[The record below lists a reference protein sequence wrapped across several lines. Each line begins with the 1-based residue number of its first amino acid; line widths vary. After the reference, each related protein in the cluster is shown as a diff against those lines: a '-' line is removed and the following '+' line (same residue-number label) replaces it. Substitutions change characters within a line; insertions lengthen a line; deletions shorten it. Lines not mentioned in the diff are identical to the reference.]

1 MLATAGSRFRRP
13 VCVLVHV
20 IAYMSSATPWG
31 IEAREVQVE
40 VGADFGLPAMQLIG
54 LPDTAVRESRDRVRS
69 AIRNSGYDLKN
80 RNVVINL
87 APADLKKEGNQL
99 DLPIALGLLT
109 AHRELTTDSLEGRM
123 ACGEL
128 GLDGEVRPIRGGLQF
143 AELAG
148 RLGIRELLLP
158 AANSRQ
164 AAALSG
170 TPVVPI
176 THLREAI
183 QHLSGDLAIAP
194 AIPLPRSE
202 TSGATPD
209 FSDVRGQET
218 AKRALEIAAAG
229 GHNVLFVGPPG
240 TGKTMLARR
249 LPGILPPLSEAE
261 AITVTKI
268 HSLSASARANGLLWT
283 RPFRNPHAGVSSSGL
298 IGGGAM
304 PRPGEISLAH
314 GGVLF
319 LDELPEFRRDALEAL
334 RQPLEDG
341 AVTVVR
347 AQARLTF
354 PARFTLVAAC
364 NPCRCGHLGDPR
376 AECVCTT
383 RDIDRYRRQLSG
395 PLLDRI
401 DLHIEMPVP
410 SLEELKGPACETSA
424 SIAERVK
431 AARRIQAGRFPAEH
445 PTPLN
450 SAMARRDLDRHCRP
464 TTAAQ
469 SLIDAAFERL
479 AMSARAL
486 TRALK
491 VARTIADL
499 DQSHKVDVTHVAEAI
514 QYRPLDRSGP

>member
-1 MLATAGSRFRRP
+1 MN
-13 VCVLVHV
+13 
-20 IAYMSSATPWG
+20 SATPWG

-40 VGADFGLPAMQLIG
+40 VAAYFGLPAMQLIG
-54 LPDTAVRESRDRVRS
+54 LPDTAVRESRDRVRA
-69 AIRNSGYDLKN
+69 AIRSSGYDLES
-80 RNVVINL
+80 RNIVINL
-87 APADLKKEGNQL
+87 APADLRKEGNQL

-109 AHRELTTDSLEGRM
+109 ANRELSAESLENRM

-128 GLDGEVRPIRGGLQF
+128 GLDGEVRPIRGALSI

-148 RLGIRELLLP
+148 RLGIGELLLP

-164 AAALSG
+164 AASLPG
-170 TPVVPI
+170 IRVIPVA
-176 THLREAI
+176 HLREAI
-183 QHLSGDLAIAP
+183 EHLTGDRTIAP
-194 AIPLPRSE
+194 ATPMPHLRALDGTE
-202 TSGATPD
+202 PD

-249 LPGILPPLSEAE
+249 LPGILPPLTDAE

-268 HSLSASARANGLLWT
+268 HSLSGFARGVEGLVRT
-283 RPFRNPHAGVSSSGL
+283 RPFRSPHAGVSSSGL
-298 IGGGAM
+298 IGGGSV

-314 GGVLF
+314 AGVLF

-341 AVTVVR
+341 AVTVAR
-347 AQARLTF
+347 ARARLTF
-354 PARFTLVAAC
+354 PARFTLVGAC

-376 AECVCTT
+376 VECTCTAS
-383 RDIDRYRRQLSG
+383 DVDRYRRRLSG

-401 DLHIEMPVP
+401 DLHVEMPVP
-410 SLEELKGPACETSA
+410 SLDELKGPACESSA
-424 SIAERVK
+424 AIAERVA
-431 AARRIQAGRFPAEH
+431 AARRAQASRFPTGHRA
-445 PTPLN
+445 PLN
-450 SAMARRDLDRHCRP
+450 SSMTRRELESHCQP
-464 TTAAQ
+464 TEAAQ
-469 SLIDAAFERL
+469 SLLDAAFERL

-499 DQSHKVDVTHVAEAI
+499 DSSRQIDVTHVAEAI
-514 QYRPLDRSGP
+514 QYRPLDRNNA

>member
-1 MLATAGSRFRRP
+1 
-13 VCVLVHV
+13 
-20 IAYMSSATPWG
+20 MSSATPWG

-128 GLDGEVRPIRGGLQF
+128 GLDGEVRPIRGALQV

-183 QHLSGDLAIAP
+183 QHLSDDLVIGP
-194 AIPLPRSE
+194 ATPLPRSD
-202 TSGATPD
+202 TNGTIPD

-218 AKRALEIAAAG
+218 ANEIAAAG

-268 HSLSASARANGLLWT
+268 HSLSGTARGNRLLWT
-283 RPFRNPHAGVSSSGL
+283 RPFRSPHAGVSSSGL
-298 IGGGAM
+298 IGGGSM

-376 AECVCTT
+376 AECVCAP

-431 AARRIQAGRFPAEH
+431 AARITQRFRFPAGH

-486 TRALK
+486 TRVLK

-499 DQSHKVDVTHVAEAI
+499 DESPKVDVTHVAEAI

>member
-1 MLATAGSRFRRP
+1 MN
-13 VCVLVHV
+13 
-20 IAYMSSATPWG
+20 SATPWG

-40 VGADFGLPAMQLIG
+40 VAAYFGLPAMQLIG
-54 LPDTAVRESRDRVRS
+54 LPDTAVRESRDRVRA
-69 AIRNSGYDLKN
+69 AIRSSGYDLAS

-87 APADLKKEGNQL
+87 APADLRKEGNQL

-109 AHRELTTDSLEGRM
+109 ANRELSAESLEGRM

-128 GLDGEVRPIRGGLQF
+128 GLDGEVRPIRGSLSI

-148 RLGIRELLLP
+148 KLGVRELLLP

-164 AAALSG
+164 AASMAG
-170 TPVVPI
+170 TRVIPVA
-176 THLREAI
+176 HLREAI
-183 QHLSGDLAIAP
+183 EHLTGDRVLAAATP
-194 AIPLPRSE
+194 MPPLRIRNGTE
-202 TSGATPD
+202 PD

-218 AKRALEIAAAG
+218 AKRALELAAAG
-229 GHNVLFVGPPG
+229 GHNVLFIGPPG

-249 LPGILPPLSEAE
+249 LPGILPPLTDAE

-268 HSLSASARANGLLWT
+268 HSLSGLARGVDGLVRN
-283 RPFRNPHAGVSSSGL
+283 RPFRSPHAGVSSSGL
-298 IGGGAM
+298 IGGGSV

-314 GGVLF
+314 AGVLF

-341 AVTVVR
+341 LVTVVR
-347 AQARLTF
+347 AKARLTF

-376 AECVCTT
+376 AECVCAA

-401 DLHIEMPVP
+401 DLHVEMPVP
-410 SLEELKGPACETSA
+410 SLEDLKGPACESSA
-424 SIAERVK
+424 RIAERVA
-431 AARRIQAGRFPAEH
+431 AARKTQASRFPAGH
-445 PTPLN
+445 PSPLN
-450 SAMARRDLDRHCRP
+450 STMSRRDLESHCRP
-464 TTAAQ
+464 TEAAQ
-469 SLIDAAFERL
+469 SLLDAAFERL

-486 TRALK
+486 ARALK

-499 DQSHKVDVTHVAEAI
+499 DSSRRIDVTHVAEAI
-514 QYRPLDRSGP
+514 QYRPLDRRNP

>member
-1 MLATAGSRFRRP
+1 
-13 VCVLVHV
+13 
-20 IAYMSSATPWG
+20 MSSATPWG

-40 VGADFGLPAMQLIG
+40 VAAYFGLPAMQLIG
-54 LPDTAVRESRDRVRS
+54 LPDTAVRESRDRVRA
-69 AIRNSGYDLKN
+69 AIRSSGYDLES

-87 APADLKKEGNQL
+87 APADLRKEGNQL

-109 AHRELTTDSLEGRM
+109 ANRELPAESLEGRM

-128 GLDGEVRPIRGGLQF
+128 GLDGEVRPVRGALSI

-164 AAALSG
+164 AAALSA
-170 TPVVPI
+170 TRVIPV
-176 THLREAI
+176 THLRDAI
-183 QHLSGDLAIAP
+183 EHLSGDRTIAP
-194 AIPLPRSE
+194 ATALPRK
-202 TSGATPD
+202 GPDPATPD

-229 GHNVLFVGPPG
+229 GHNVLFMGPPG

-249 LPGILPPLSEAE
+249 LPGILPSLTEAE
-261 AITVTKI
+261 SITVTKI
-268 HSLSASARANGLLWT
+268 HSLSGGARAEGLLWT
-283 RPFRNPHAGVSSSGL
+283 RPFRSPHAGVSTSGL
-298 IGGGAM
+298 IGGGSV

-341 AVTVVR
+341 VVTVVR
-347 AQARLTF
+347 AKARLSF
-354 PARFTLVAAC
+354 PSRFTLVAAC

-376 AECVCTT
+376 VECSCPAHDVE
-383 RDIDRYRRQLSG
+383 RYRRRLSG

-410 SLEELKGPACETSA
+410 SLDDLKGPAGESTA
-424 SIAERVK
+424 AIAERIA
-431 AARRIQAGRFPAEH
+431 AARRVQLSRFPPGH
-445 PTPLN
+445 PAPVNGSLT
-450 SAMARRDLDRHCRP
+450 RRDLDEHCQL

-469 SLIDAAFERL
+469 SLADAAFERL
-479 AMSARAL
+479 TMSARAL
-486 TRALK
+486 TRAVK

-499 DQSHKVDVTHVAEAI
+499 DDSPRIDVTHVAEAI
-514 QYRPLDRSGP
+514 QYRPLDRHNP

>member
-1 MLATAGSRFRRP
+1 
-13 VCVLVHV
+13 
-20 IAYMSSATPWG
+20 MSSATPWG

-69 AIRNSGYDLKN
+69 AIRNSGYDLES

-87 APADLKKEGNQL
+87 APADLRKEGNQL

-109 AHRELTTDSLEGRM
+109 AHRELSPEALAGRM

-128 GLDGEVRPIRGGLQF
+128 GLDGEVRPIGSALSI

-148 RLGIRELLLP
+148 KLGMRELLLP
-158 AANSRQ
+158 SANSPQ

-170 TPVVPI
+170 TPVIPV

-183 QHLSGDLAIAP
+183 EHMTGDRLIAP
-194 AIPLPRSE
+194 ATPLPRSRLN
-202 TSGATPD
+202 GAGPD
-209 FSDVRGQET
+209 FADVRGQET

-249 LPGILPPLSEAE
+249 LPGILPPLTEVEAV
-261 AITVTKI
+261 TVTKI
-268 HSLSASARANGLLWT
+268 HALSGAARGNGLLWT
-283 RPFRNPHAGVSSSGL
+283 RPFRSPHAGVSSSGL
-298 IGGGAM
+298 IGGGSI

-314 GGVLF
+314 GGVLL

-341 AVTVVR
+341 VVTVVR

-376 AECVCTT
+376 VECVCTT
-383 RDIDRYRRQLSG
+383 RDLDRYRRQLSG

-401 DLHIEMPVP
+401 DLHVEMPVP
-410 SLEELKGPACETSA
+410 SLNELKGPSCEPSA
-424 SIAERVK
+424 SIAERVA
-431 AARRIQAGRFPAEH
+431 AARRAQASRFPAGH

-450 SAMARRDLDRHCRP
+450 NALGRRDLDLHCRP
-464 TTAAQ
+464 TAAAQ

-499 DQSHKVDVTHVAEAI
+499 DESPKVDVTHVAEAI
-514 QYRPLDRSGP
+514 QYRPLDRNAP

>member
-1 MLATAGSRFRRP
+1 
-13 VCVLVHV
+13 
-20 IAYMSSATPWG
+20 MSSATPWG

-40 VGADFGLPAMQLIG
+40 VGVEFGLPTMQLIG

-69 AIRNSGYDLKN
+69 AIRSSGYDLKR

-109 AHRELTTDSLEGRM
+109 AHSELKTDSLEGRM

-128 GLDGEVRPIRGGLQF
+128 GLDGEVRPIRGALQV
-143 AELAG
+143 AELAS
-148 RLGIRELLLP
+148 RLGIREILLP

-170 TPVVPI
+170 APVIPI

-183 QHLSGDLAIAP
+183 QHLSGDLSILP
-194 AIPLPRSE
+194 ATPLPR
-202 TSGATPD
+202 GQADRATPD
-209 FSDVRGQET
+209 FADVRGQET

-229 GHNVLFVGPPG
+229 GHNVLFIGPPG

-249 LPGILPPLSEAE
+249 LPGILPPLGEAE

-268 HSLSASARANGLLWT
+268 HSLSGAARGNGLLWT
-283 RPFRNPHAGVSSSGL
+283 RPFRSPHAGVSSAGL
-298 IGGGAM
+298 IGGGTM

-314 GGVLF
+314 AGVLF

-341 AVTVVR
+341 VVTVVR
-347 AQARLTF
+347 TRARLTF

-376 AECVCTT
+376 AECVCATG
-383 RDIDRYRRQLSG
+383 DIDRYRRRLSG

-401 DLHIEMPVP
+401 DLHVEMPVP
-410 SLEELKGPACETSA
+410 SLEELKGPTCEASA
-424 SIAERVK
+424 SIAERVA
-431 AARRIQAGRFPAEH
+431 AARRTQLSRAADGN

-450 SAMARRDLDRHCRP
+450 SALARRELDRHCQP
-464 TTAAQ
+464 TAAAQ
-469 SLIDAAFERL
+469 SLIEAAFERL

-499 DQSHKVDVTHVAEAI
+499 DESPKVDVTHVAEAI

>member
-1 MLATAGSRFRRP
+1 
-13 VCVLVHV
+13 
-20 IAYMSSATPWG
+20 MSSATPWG

-69 AIRNSGYDLKN
+69 AIRNSGYDLES

-87 APADLKKEGNQL
+87 APADLRKEGNQL

-109 AHRELTTDSLEGRM
+109 AHRELTPEALEGRM

-128 GLDGEVRPIRGGLQF
+128 GLDGEVRPIRGALSI

-148 RLGIRELLLP
+148 RLGMRELLLP
-158 AANSRQ
+158 AANSPQ

-170 TPVVPI
+170 TSVIPI

-183 QHLSGDLAIAP
+183 EHLSGDREISP
-194 AIPLPRSE
+194 ATPLPRKSLD
-202 TSGATPD
+202 SAGPD
-209 FSDVRGQET
+209 FADVRGQET
-218 AKRALEIAAAG
+218 AKRSLEIAAAG
-229 GHNVLFVGPPG
+229 GHNALFVGPPG

-249 LPGILPPLSEAE
+249 LPGILPPLTEVE

-268 HSLSASARANGLLWT
+268 HSLSGGARANGLLWT
-283 RPFRNPHAGVSSSGL
+283 RPFRSPHAGVSSSGL
-298 IGGGAM
+298 IGGGSI

-341 AVTVVR
+341 VVTVVR

-376 AECVCTT
+376 VECKCTT
-383 RDIDRYRRQLSG
+383 RDLDRYRRQLSG

-401 DLHIEMPVP
+401 DLHVEMPVP
-410 SLEELKGPACETSA
+410 SLDELKGPVCEPSA
-424 SIAERVK
+424 SIAERVA
-431 AARRIQAGRFPAEH
+431 AARHAQASRFAAGH

-450 SAMARRDLDRHCRP
+450 SALRRRDLDLHCRP
-464 TTAAQ
+464 TPAAQ

-499 DQSHKVDVTHVAEAI
+499 DESKQVDVTHVAEAI
-514 QYRPLDRSGP
+514 QYRPLDRNTP

>member
-1 MLATAGSRFRRP
+1 MN
-13 VCVLVHV
+13 
-20 IAYMSSATPWG
+20 SATPWG

-40 VGADFGLPAMQLIG
+40 VAAYFGLPAMQLIG
-54 LPDTAVRESRDRVRS
+54 LPDTAVRESRDRVRA
-69 AIRNSGYDLKN
+69 AIRSSGYDLES
-80 RNVVINL
+80 RNIVINL
-87 APADLKKEGNQL
+87 APADLRKEGNQL

-109 AHRELTTDSLEGRM
+109 ANRELSAESLENRM

-128 GLDGEVRPIRGGLQF
+128 GLDGEVRPIRGALSI

-148 RLGIRELLLP
+148 RLGIGELLLP

-164 AAALSG
+164 AASLPG
-170 TPVVPI
+170 TRVIPVA
-176 THLREAI
+176 HLREAI
-183 QHLSGDLAIAP
+183 EHLTGDRTIAP
-194 AIPLPRSE
+194 ATPMPPLRALDGTE
-202 TSGATPD
+202 PD

-249 LPGILPPLSEAE
+249 LPGILPPLTDAE

-268 HSLSASARANGLLWT
+268 HSLSGFARGVEGLVRT
-283 RPFRNPHAGVSSSGL
+283 RPFRSPHAGVSSSGL
-298 IGGGAM
+298 IGGGSV

-314 GGVLF
+314 AGVLF

-341 AVTVVR
+341 AVTVAR
-347 AQARLTF
+347 ARARLTF
-354 PARFTLVAAC
+354 PARFTLVGAC

-376 AECVCTT
+376 VECTCTAS
-383 RDIDRYRRQLSG
+383 DVDRYRRRLSG

-401 DLHIEMPVP
+401 DLHVEMPVP
-410 SLEELKGPACETSA
+410 SLDELKGPACESSA
-424 SIAERVK
+424 AIAERVA
-431 AARRIQAGRFPAEH
+431 AARRAQASRFPTGHRA
-445 PTPLN
+445 PLN
-450 SAMARRDLDRHCRP
+450 SSMTRRELESHCQP
-464 TTAAQ
+464 TEAAQ
-469 SLIDAAFERL
+469 SLLDAAFERL

-499 DQSHKVDVTHVAEAI
+499 DSSRQIDVTHVAEAI
-514 QYRPLDRSGP
+514 QYRPLDRNNP

>member
-1 MLATAGSRFRRP
+1 
-13 VCVLVHV
+13 
-20 IAYMSSATPWG
+20 
-31 IEAREVQVE
+31 
-40 VGADFGLPAMQLIG
+40 
-54 LPDTAVRESRDRVRS
+54 
-69 AIRNSGYDLKN
+69 
-80 RNVVINL
+80 
-87 APADLKKEGNQL
+87 
-99 DLPIALGLLT
+99 
-109 AHRELTTDSLEGRM
+109 M

-128 GLDGEVRPIRGGLQF
+128 GLDGEVRPIRGALQV

-158 AANSRQ
+158 ASNSRQ

-183 QHLSGDLAIAP
+183 QHLSGDLAIGP
-194 AIPLPRSE
+194 ATPLPRSE

-249 LPGILPPLSEAE
+249 LPGVLPPLTEAE
-261 AITVTKI
+261 AIVVTKI
-268 HSLSASARANGLLWT
+268 HSLSGTARGNELLWT
-283 RPFRNPHAGVSSSGL
+283 RPFRSPHAGVSSSGL
-298 IGGGAM
+298 IGGGSM

-341 AVTVVR
+341 VVTVVR

-376 AECVCTT
+376 ADCACTP

-431 AARRIQAGRFPAEH
+431 AVRRTQASRFPAGH

-450 SAMARRDLDRHCRP
+450 SAMARRGPRP
-464 TTAAQ
+464 P
-469 SLIDAAFERL
+469 LP
-479 AMSARAL
+479 
-486 TRALK
+486 
-491 VARTIADL
+491 ADL
-499 DQSHKVDVTHVAEAI
+499 RRAGPHGRRFRTSGDVRPGADAGAQGRSHHRRPGRVPQGRRHSRCGSDPVPATGSQQTVTSKRKAAGRGFPSAPSG
-514 QYRPLDRSGP
+514 RPPDDWLRLLVQCSGWPVHAAAPRMSGHLTPVRTRRIIFGFFYT

>member
-1 MLATAGSRFRRP
+1 MN
-13 VCVLVHV
+13 
-20 IAYMSSATPWG
+20 SATPWG

-40 VGADFGLPAMQLIG
+40 VAAYFGLPAMQLIG
-54 LPDTAVRESRDRVRS
+54 LPDTAVRESRDRVRA
-69 AIRNSGYDLKN
+69 AIRSSGYDLES
-80 RNVVINL
+80 RNIVINL
-87 APADLKKEGNQL
+87 APADLRKEGNQL

-109 AHRELTTDSLEGRM
+109 ANRELSAESLENRM

-128 GLDGEVRPIRGGLQF
+128 GLDGEVRPIRGALSI

-148 RLGIRELLLP
+148 RLGIGELLLP

-164 AAALSG
+164 AASLPG
-170 TPVVPI
+170 TRVIPVA
-176 THLREAI
+176 HLREAI
-183 QHLSGDLAIAP
+183 EHLTGDRTIAP
-194 AIPLPRSE
+194 ATAMPPLRTLDGTE
-202 TSGATPD
+202 PD

-249 LPGILPPLSEAE
+249 LPGILPPLTDAE

-268 HSLSASARANGLLWT
+268 HSLSGFARGVEGLVRT
-283 RPFRNPHAGVSSSGL
+283 RPFRSPHAGVSSSGL
-298 IGGGAM
+298 IGGGSV

-314 GGVLF
+314 AGVLF

-341 AVTVVR
+341 AVTVAR
-347 AQARLTF
+347 ARARLTF
-354 PARFTLVAAC
+354 PARFTLVGAC

-376 AECVCTT
+376 VECTCTAS
-383 RDIDRYRRQLSG
+383 DVDRYRRRLSG

-401 DLHIEMPVP
+401 DLHVEMPVP
-410 SLEELKGPACETSA
+410 SLDELKGPACESSA
-424 SIAERVK
+424 AIAERVA
-431 AARRIQAGRFPAEH
+431 AARRAQASRFPTGHRA
-445 PTPLN
+445 PLN
-450 SAMARRDLDRHCRP
+450 SSMARRELESHCQP
-464 TTAAQ
+464 TEAAQ
-469 SLIDAAFERL
+469 SLLDAAFERL

-499 DQSHKVDVTHVAEAI
+499 DSSRQIDVTHVAEAI
-514 QYRPLDRSGP
+514 QYRPLDRNNP

>member
-1 MLATAGSRFRRP
+1 MN
-13 VCVLVHV
+13 
-20 IAYMSSATPWG
+20 SATPWG

-40 VGADFGLPAMQLIG
+40 VAAYFGLPAMQLIG
-54 LPDTAVRESRDRVRS
+54 LPDTAVRESRDRVRA
-69 AIRNSGYDLKN
+69 AIRSSGYDLES

-87 APADLKKEGNQL
+87 APADLRKEGNQL

-109 AHRELTTDSLEGRM
+109 ANRELSAESLEGRM

-128 GLDGEVRPIRGGLQF
+128 GLDGEVRPVRGCLSI

-148 RLGIRELLLP
+148 RLGIREVLLP
-158 AANSRQ
+158 TANGRQ
-164 AAALSG
+164 AAALAG
-170 TPVVPI
+170 TNVIPVA
-176 THLREAI
+176 HLREAI
-183 QHLSGDLAIAP
+183 EHLTGDRVIAP
-194 AIPLPRSE
+194 ATAMPPQPGNNG
-202 TSGATPD
+202 TVPD

-249 LPGILPPLSEAE
+249 LPGILPPLTDPE

-268 HSLSASARANGLLWT
+268 HSLSGLAHGAEGLVRT
-283 RPFRNPHAGVSSSGL
+283 RPFRSPHAGVSSAGL
-298 IGGGAM
+298 IGGGSV

-314 GGVLF
+314 AGVLF

-341 AVTVVR
+341 VVTVVR
-347 AQARLTF
+347 AKARLSF

-376 AECVCTT
+376 AECECTAG
-383 RDIDRYRRQLSG
+383 DVHRYRRRLSG

-401 DLHIEMPVP
+401 DLHVEMPVP
-410 SLEELKGPACETSA
+410 TLDDLKRPPCETSA
-424 SIAERVK
+424 KI
-431 AARRIQAGRFPAEH
+431 AARVSVARGAQAARFPSGH
-445 PTPLN
+445 PAPLN
-450 SAMARRDLDRHCRP
+450 SALARRDLDTHCRP
-464 TTAAQ
+464 TEAAQ

-499 DQSHKVDVTHVAEAI
+499 DKSRKIDVTHVAEAI
-514 QYRPLDRSGP
+514 QYRPLDGRHAP

>member
-1 MLATAGSRFRRP
+1 MN
-13 VCVLVHV
+13 
-20 IAYMSSATPWG
+20 SATPWG
-31 IEAREVQVE
+31 IEARAVQVE
-40 VGADFGLPAMQLIG
+40 VAAYFGLPAMQLIG
-54 LPDTAVRESRDRVRS
+54 LPDTAVRESRDRVRA
-69 AIRNSGYDLKN
+69 AIRSSGYDLES

-87 APADLKKEGNQL
+87 APADLRKEGNQL

-109 AHRELTTDSLEGRM
+109 ANRELSAEALEGRM

-128 GLDGEVRPIRGGLQF
+128 GLDGEVRPVRGALSI

-148 RLGIRELLLP
+148 KLGIRELLLP

-164 AAALSG
+164 AASLGATSVI
-170 TPVVPI
+170 PVA
-176 THLREAI
+176 HLHEAI
-183 QHLSGDLAIAP
+183 EHLAGDRTIAP
-194 AIPLPRSE
+194 ASAMPPLRAGSA
-202 TSGATPD
+202 SQPD

-249 LPGILPPLSEAE
+249 LPGILPPLTEAE

-268 HSLSASARANGLLWT
+268 HSLSGRARGARGLVWT
-283 RPFRNPHAGVSSSGL
+283 RPFRSPHAGVSSSGL
-298 IGGGAM
+298 VGGGSM

-314 GGVLF
+314 AGVLF

-341 AVTVVR
+341 MVTVAR
-347 AQARLTF
+347 ARARLTF

-376 AECVCTT
+376 ADCVCTA
-383 RDIDRYRRQLSG
+383 RDVDRYRRQLSG

-410 SLEELKGPACETSA
+410 SLEDLKGPPGESSA
-424 SIAERVK
+424 RIAERVE
-431 AARRIQAGRFPAEH
+431 AARRVQASRFPAGH
-445 PTPLN
+445 PAPVN
-450 SAMARRDLDRHCRP
+450 SALSRRELEEHCRP
-464 TTAAQ
+464 TEAAQ
-469 SLIDAAFERL
+469 SLLDAAFERL

-486 TRALK
+486 ARALK
-491 VARTIADL
+491 AARTIADL
-499 DQSHKVDVTHVAEAI
+499 DSSPEIDVTHVAEAI
-514 QYRPLDRSGP
+514 QYRPLDRGVP

>member
-1 MLATAGSRFRRP
+1 MN
-13 VCVLVHV
+13 
-20 IAYMSSATPWG
+20 SATPWG

-40 VGADFGLPAMQLIG
+40 VAAYFGLPAMQLIG
-54 LPDTAVRESRDRVRS
+54 LPDTAVRESRDRVRA
-69 AIRNSGYDLKN
+69 AIRSSGYDLES

-87 APADLKKEGNQL
+87 APADLRKEGNQL

-109 AHRELTTDSLEGRM
+109 ANRELSAESLEGRI

-128 GLDGEVRPIRGGLQF
+128 GLDGDVRPIRGALSI

-148 RLGIRELLLP
+148 RLGARELLLP

-170 TPVVPI
+170 TAVIPV
-176 THLREAI
+176 THLRDAI
-183 QHLSGDLAIAP
+183 EHLSGDRTIPP
-194 AIPLPRSE
+194 ASALPPNGSNG
-202 TSGATPD
+202 TAPD

-218 AKRALEIAAAG
+218 AKRALEIAAGG
-229 GHNVLFVGPPG
+229 GHNVLFMGPPG

-249 LPGILPPLSEAE
+249 LPGILPPLTEAE

-268 HSLSASARANGLLWT
+268 HSASGAAGADGLFWT
-283 RPFRNPHAGVSSSGL
+283 RPFRSPHAGVSSSGL
-298 IGGGAM
+298 IGGGSV

-314 GGVLF
+314 AGVLF

-341 AVTVVR
+341 VVTVVR
-347 AQARLTF
+347 ARARLTF

-376 AECVCTT
+376 VECSCAAHDV
-383 RDIDRYRRQLSG
+383 DRYRRRLSG

-401 DLHIEMPVP
+401 DLHVEMPVP
-410 SLEELKGPACETSA
+410 SLDDLKGPAGESSA
-424 SIAERVK
+424 VIAERV
-431 AARRIQAGRFPAEH
+431 ATARRVQASRFPSGHAG
-445 PTPLN
+445 PVNGSL
-450 SAMARRDLDRHCRP
+450 ARRDLEEHCRL
-464 TTAAQ
+464 TAAAQ
-469 SLIDAAFERL
+469 SLVDAAFERL
-479 AMSARAL
+479 TMSARAL
-486 TRALK
+486 TRAIK

-499 DQSHKVDVTHVAEAI
+499 DHSENIDVTHVAEAI
-514 QYRPLDRSGP
+514 QYRPLDRYGA

>member
-1 MLATAGSRFRRP
+1 MN
-13 VCVLVHV
+13 
-20 IAYMSSATPWG
+20 SATPWG

-40 VGADFGLPAMQLIG
+40 VAAYFGLPAMQLIG
-54 LPDTAVRESRDRVRS
+54 LPDTAVRESRDRVRA
-69 AIRNSGYDLKN
+69 AIRSSGYDLKS

-87 APADLKKEGNQL
+87 APADLRKEGNQL

-109 AHRELTTDSLEGRM
+109 ANRELSPEALEGRM

-128 GLDGEVRPIRGGLQF
+128 GLDGEVRPVRGALSI

-148 RLGIRELLLP
+148 KLGVRELLLP

-164 AAALSG
+164 AASLPG
-170 TPVVPI
+170 TRVIPVA
-176 THLREAI
+176 HLREAI
-183 QHLSGDLAIAP
+183 EHLTGDRTIAP
-194 AIPLPRSE
+194 ATPMPPLRAL
-202 TSGATPD
+202 SGAEPD

-229 GHNVLFVGPPG
+229 GHNALFVGPPG

-249 LPGILPPLSEAE
+249 LPGILPPLTDAE

-268 HSLSASARANGLLWT
+268 HSLSGGARGADRLVWT
-283 RPFRNPHAGVSSSGL
+283 RPFRSPHAGVSSSGL

-314 GGVLF
+314 AGVLF

-341 AVTVVR
+341 MVTVAR
-347 AQARLTF
+347 ARARLTF

-364 NPCRCGHLGDPR
+364 NPCRCGHFGDPR
-376 AECVCTT
+376 ADCVCTAH
-383 RDIDRYRRQLSG
+383 DIDRYRRQLSG

-401 DLHIEMPVP
+401 DLHVEMPVP
-410 SLEELKGPACETSA
+410 SLDELKGPPCETSA
-424 SIAERVK
+424 RIARRVD
-431 AARRIQAGRFPAEH
+431 AARRLQLPRFPPGH
-445 PTPLN
+445 PSPLN
-450 SAMARRDLDRHCRP
+450 GALSRRVLEEHARP
-464 TTAAQ
+464 TEAAQ
-469 SLIDAAFERL
+469 SLLDAAFERL

-486 TRALK
+486 ARALK

-499 DQSHKVDVTHVAEAI
+499 DSSPEVDVTHVAEAI
-514 QYRPLDRSGP
+514 QYRPLDRSNP